1 MKISIITACYNSAAT
16 IQQTI
21 DSVKSQK
28 GVEVEHVIVDGGSKD
43 QTVDILKA
51 NAAHITYISEP
62 DKGIYDALNK
72 GIKLATGDII
82 GTIGADDF
90 YPSDDILSSVAEAFT
105 KNPTEALY
113 ADKQYVHPGDLNKVV
128 RYWTAGAYKKQSWLY
143 GWMPPHLTFYLKKEN
158 FEKYG
163 YYKTEFTC
171 SGDYELMLRML
182 YKNGLSVQYLPKLV
196 ITMRTGG
203 TSTASYKHRIVANKE
218 DRKAWKINDLKPSWF
233 TLWMKPISKITQ
245 FFKL

>member
-51 NAAHITYISEP
+51 NSAHITFISEP

-72 GIKLATGDII
+72 GIKLATGEII
-82 GTIGADDF
+82 GTLGADDF
-90 YPSDDILSSVAEAFT
+90 YPSDDVLLSVSEAF
-105 KNPTEALY
+105 KSNNTEALY
-113 ADKQYVHPGDLNKVV
+113 ADKQYVNPDNLDKVV
-128 RYWTAGAYKKQSWLY
+128 RYWEAGNYAKKNWLY
-143 GWMPPHLTFYLKKEN
+143 GWMPPHLTFYLKKAN

-163 YYKTEFTC
+163 YYKTDFTC

-182 YKNGLSVQYLPKLV
+182 YKNDISVQYLPKLV
-196 ITMRTGG
+196 VTMRTGG

-218 DRKAWKINDLKPSWF
+218 DRKAWKINGLHPKWF

-245 FFKL
+245 FFK